1 MFLRGV
7 NLQIKDMFE
16 KDIERDIKGVVKVGQ
31 KDEDTIY
38 NELDEYVVTNELF
51 KHFSE
56 FFRNYNNGILNPTD
70 DMGVW
75 ISGFFGSG
83 KSHFL
88 KILSYIL
95 DSSLTVKGR
104 KPMDFFKEDNKI
116 KDPMVI
122 ADMENATSVSTDVI
136 LFNIDSKSS
145 SQSSSNKDDILSVFN
160 KVFNEMRGYS
170 PQYPFLANLEKE
182 LDEEGQFEK
191 FKEAFLN
198 INGKPWEE
206 VRGKYYF
213 IQDDIIDSLVEIGFM
228 SIEEANRWADNAEEH
243 FDLSIESFAKE
254 INEYCEN
261 KGEEHHVVFLVDEVG
276 QYIADDTKLMLNL
289 QTIVE
294 ELGIK
299 CSGNAWVIVTSQ
311 QNIDDITRDFV
322 GTDFSKIQG
331 RFKTRLSLSSSN
343 VDEVIRR
350 RILAKNET
358 AQQMLEAQFPDVEAS
373 LKNIISFEK
382 SAEMKNYKNAED
394 FANIYPF
401 VPYQFNLVQNVLTS
415 VREHSASSGHMAD
428 GERSMLALFQESA
441 IEMKDKTEGALVPF
455 NTFFKAIGKFI
466 DHTHQIV
473 ISKAMENDSLNDF
486 DVEVLKI
493 LFLIKYV
500 KEIKATSKNLTTLM
514 ISNVKE
520 DRITL
525 NKKIDASLKR
535 LEKQTLIQKNGDV
548 YSFLTNEEQDI
559 RREIKKQLVDPG
571 EILDEASNRIYSEI
585 YPKTKYRVSNRY
597 NFSFNQ
603 AIDTR
608 DKSSKKHDIGM
619 RIISPYY
626 ESNLTMGTGQ
636 TSLDNGANNIY
647 NALKGLSD
655 TNNEVIVQLPQDLV
669 VFDEIKETLQIQK
682 YLTKNSSA
690 LKPDLKAII
699 QEEYNDKVERIRL
712 FLEEAVKNAI
722 IYVKGDKVDIVEK
735 NAEARLD
742 EAMSKLVAKVY
753 NKLGYMTF
761 APDKSDILA
770 VLNSKSQEGFQTAEN
785 ESQLALDS
793 INDYV
798 NDQDFVHTT
807 PSLKVILDRFSSAP
821 YGFHDLDI
829 QWLVAKLFVDKN
841 ISLTINNEDISI
853 KKEGSQKVLDYLTR
867 GEYREKVLL
876 GIKEIVS
883 PINIKD
889 AKEVLKDLFDYS
901 IASDDSEKIMD
912 EFKKVN
918 TNKLAEINEKLI
930 LFNSNSK
937 YPGKSVLEESRD
949 LLMEVNGLNNESS
962 FFKFISQNID
972 DFLDIADDLSPVLAF
987 FNGAQRKIFNEAC
1000 DTYKDYEDNKNLIN
1014 DTRLSEIANGI
1025 NRIISMPS
1033 PYSFIKDLPALNKEF
1048 DERIDSILD
1057 EERAII
1063 AEGINSDEKL
1073 VLDSLN
1079 TPELIVEFKEIFTV
1093 RFNNLR
1099 NKLAKERNLA
1109 IIKGISTE
1117 SDNLRVKCLNEVQKF
1132 IGRPPEIR
1140 IKTISLQKLVSK
1152 SKVSFQNEEEVEAF
1166 LKLVEDKIKD
1176 QIKENDVVNISF

>member
-1 MFLRGV
+1 
-7 NLQIKDMFE
+7 MFE

-31 KDEDTIY
+31 KDEETIY

-56 FFRNYNNGILNPTD
+56 FFRMYNNGIQNPTD
-70 DMGVW
+70 DIGVW

-95 DSSLTVKGR
+95 DSNLTVKGR
-104 KPMDFFKEDNKI
+104 KPIDFFKEDNKI
-116 KDPMVI
+116 KDSMVI

-145 SQSSSNKDDILSVFN
+145 SQSSSDKDDILSVFN

-170 PQYPFLANLEKE
+170 PQHPFVANLEKE
-182 LDEEGQFEK
+182 LDEAGEFEH
-191 FKEAFLN
+191 FKEVFER
-198 INGKPWEE
+198 INGKPWEK
-206 VRGKYYF
+206 VRGRYYF
-213 IQDDIIDSLVEIGFM
+213 IQKSIIAALVDINFM
-228 SIEEANRWADNAEEH
+228 TLEEANRWANNAEKNYE
-243 FDLSIESFAKE
+243 LSIESFANE
-254 INEYCEN
+254 IKEYCDK
-261 KGEEHHVVFLVDEVG
+261 KGDDHHVVFLVDEVG
-276 QYIADDTKLMLNL
+276 QYIADNTKLMLNL

-299 CSGNAWVIVTSQ
+299 CYGQAWVIVTSQ

-350 RILAKNET
+350 RILEKNET
-358 AQQMLEAQFPDVEAS
+358 AQKTLEAEFPDVEAS

-394 FANIYPF
+394 FAKIYPF
-401 VPYQFNLVQNVLTS
+401 VPYQFNLIQNVLTS
-415 VREHSASSGHMAD
+415 VREHSSSSGHMAD

-441 IEMKDKTEGALVPF
+441 IEVEDKSDGALVPL
-455 NTFFKAIGKFI
+455 NTFFKAIGQFI

-473 ISKAMENDSLNDF
+473 ISRAMESDALNDF
-486 DVEVLKI
+486 DVELLKS

-535 LEKQTLIQKNGDV
+535 LEKQTLIQKNGDI

-559 RREIKKQLVDPG
+559 RKEIKKQLVDPG
-571 EILDEASNRIYSEI
+571 EILDEASNRIFSEI
-585 YPKTKYRVSNRY
+585 YPKSKYRVSNRY

-608 DKSSKKHDIGM
+608 ERSSKKHNIGM

-626 ESNLTMGTGQ
+626 ESSLTMGTGQ
-636 TSLDNGANNIY
+636 TSLDSGANNIY

-655 TNNEVIVQLPQDLV
+655 TNNEVIVQLPQDLL
-669 VFDEIKETLQIQK
+669 VFDEIRETLQIQK

-690 LKPDLKAII
+690 IKSDLKAII
-699 QEEYNDKVERIRL
+699 QEEYNDKIERIRL

-753 NKLGYMTF
+753 NKLSYMTF
-761 APDKSDILA
+761 SPDKSDILS
-770 VLNSKSQEGFQTAEN
+770 VLNSKAQEGFQTSEN
-785 ESQLALDS
+785 ECQLALND
-793 INDYV
+793 IYDYV
-798 NDQDFVHTT
+798 NDQDFLNVT
-807 PSLKVILDRFSSAP
+807 PPLKAILDRFSSAP
-821 YGFHDLDI
+821 YGFHDLDV
-829 QWLVAKLFVDKN
+829 QWLVAKLFIN
-841 ISLTINNEDISI
+841 NQILLTINNEDISI
-853 KKEGSQKVLDYLTR
+853 RKESSQRVLEYLTK

-876 GIKEIVS
+876 GIK
-883 PINIKD
+883 PIISTGNIKD
-889 AKEVLKDLFDYS
+889 AKEVLKYLYENP
-901 IASDDSEKIMD
+901 IATDDSEGIMD
-912 EFKKVN
+912 EFKKEN
-918 TNKLAEINEKLI
+918 SKKLDEINKTLF
-930 LFNSNSK
+930 LFNSNYK
-937 YPGKSVLEESRD
+937 YPGKNILEESKD
-949 LLMEVNGLNNESS
+949 LLLEVNDLNNESK
-962 FFKFISQNID
+962 FFKFVSEKLD

-987 FNGAQRKIFNEAC
+987 FKGTQRKIFEEAS
-1000 DTYKDYEDNKNLIN
+1000 DTYNDYEDNKNLIN
-1014 DTRLSEIANGI
+1014 DTRLSEIAAEI
-1025 NRIISMPS
+1025 NRIINMPN
-1033 PYSFIKDLPALNKEF
+1033 PYSVIKDLPPLTKEF
-1048 DERIDSILD
+1048 DERIDNILD

-1063 AEGINSDEKL
+1063 LEGINSDEKL
-1073 VLDSLN
+1073 VMDSLN
-1079 TPELIVEFKEIFTV
+1079 NPKLIVEFKDTFTT

-1099 NKLAKERNLA
+1099 NKLAKEKNLA
-1109 IIKGISTE
+1109 IIKGITTE
-1117 SDNLRVKCLNEVQKF
+1117 SDNLKVKCLSEIQKF
-1132 IGRPPEIR
+1132 LGRPPEIR
-1140 IKTISLQKLVSK
+1140 IKTITLQKLVSK
-1152 SKVSFQNEEEVEAF
+1152 SKVSFQNEEDLDTFLKSVEA
-1166 LKLVEDKIKD
+1166 KVKD
-1176 QIKENDVVNISF
+1176 QLKDNDVVNVSF